1 MTIPHASLQ
10 LREVS
15 RVLQG
20 TPSVLRNLV
29 TELPDRA
36 TAWHPRPG
44 KWCIKEVVGHLA
56 EEDKRDFVG
65 RIRVIL
71 EQDRPLL
78 TVNDQDK
85 VARMRHDCDKDLRG
99 LLDEF
104 STVRSASAEFVARLK
119 ETELIRGGIHPKI
132 GLIRV
137 TDLLHEWMYHDLN
150 HIKQISSNIQRFLWP
165 HLGNMQRFYES

>member
-1 MTIPHASLQ
+1 MNTNRSLQ
-10 LREVS
+10 LREIS
-15 RVLQG
+15 RVLHS

-29 TELPDRA
+29 AELPERA
-36 TAWHPRPG
+36 ASWHPSQR
-44 KWCIKEVVGHLA
+44 KWCIKEVIGHLT

-71 EQDRPLL
+71 EQDQPLL
-78 TVNDQDK
+78 TVNDQDE
-85 VARMRHDCDKDLRG
+85 VARMRRDCAKDLQG

-104 STVRSASAEFVARLK
+104 SKVRSGSVEFVARLK
-119 ETELIRGGIHPKI
+119 ETELDRSGMHPKI

-150 HIKQISSNIQRFLWP
+150 HIKQISGNVQRFLWA
-165 HLGNMQRFYES
+165 HLGNMQRFYEV